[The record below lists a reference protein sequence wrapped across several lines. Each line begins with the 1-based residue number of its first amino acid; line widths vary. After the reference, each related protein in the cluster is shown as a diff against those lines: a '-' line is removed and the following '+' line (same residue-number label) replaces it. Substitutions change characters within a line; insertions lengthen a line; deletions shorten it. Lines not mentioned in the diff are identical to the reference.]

1 MELKEIEP
9 KNLTDKIDESMSEAE
24 AEYRPTPE
32 AEQLLEPA
40 PINRPIPAR
49 DGESIY
55 EDPYSTNI
63 YNDYK
68 GLTASDNNDQSR
80 NRKWSLLCLIIG
92 LIIGGTVTGLSMHFT
107 KTPLCAT
114 LPTASPIVVATPS
127 ISIEPYGESTS

>member
-9 KNLTDKIDESMSEAE
+9 RNLTDKIAESMSEA
-24 AEYRPTPE
+24 E

>member
-9 KNLTDKIDESMSEAE
+9 RNLTDKIAESMSEA
-24 AEYRPTPE
+24 E

-92 LIIGGTVTGLSMHFT
+92 SIIGGTVTGLSMHFT

-114 LPTASPIVVATPS
+114 LPTTSPIVVATPS